1 MPMVVQ
7 RGPDVATGPGR
18 MMPPMAVSSMV
29 MVMVAMV
36 ATVHMLPMVAMLSM
50 VAVVA
55 VLSMVAVV
63 AVVAMMAMAFMAAI
77 EEAEGMVEGLWMDGD
92 WQIQAPLCCL

>member
-1 MPMVVQ
+1 
-7 RGPDVATGPGR
+7 

-29 MVMVAMV
+29 MGMVATVDAVPMVAMV
-36 ATVHMLPMVAMLSM
+36 GM

-55 VLSMVAVV
+55 MVGMVAVV
-63 AVVAMMAMAFMAAI
+63 AMVAMAFMAGVDHVWPMAI
-77 EEAEGMVEGLWMDGD
+77 EEAEGMGEGLWMDGD

>member
-1 MPMVVQ
+1 
-7 RGPDVATGPGR
+7 

-29 MVMVAMV
+29 MVMVA
-36 ATVHMLPMVAMLSM
+36 TVDAVPMVAMVAMVGM

-55 VLSMVAVV
+55 MVGMVAVV
-63 AVVAMMAMAFMAAI
+63 AVVAMVAMAFMAGVDHVWPMAI
-77 EEAEGMVEGLWMDGD
+77 EEAEGMGEGLWMDGD